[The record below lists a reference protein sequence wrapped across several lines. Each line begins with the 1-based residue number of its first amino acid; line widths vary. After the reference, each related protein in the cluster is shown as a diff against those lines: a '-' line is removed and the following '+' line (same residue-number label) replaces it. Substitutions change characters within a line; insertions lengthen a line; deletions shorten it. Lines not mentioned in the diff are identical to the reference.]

1 VRIIWHL
8 TSAVFLLAF
17 AGYGISMF
25 YIAYHSFLF
34 RLRKGSARTTAPMN
48 WQQSMEVPETA
59 RPHARKV
66 RNGILACFASII
78 IAVAANYI
86 TWLVGH

>member
-1 VRIIWHL
+1 M
-8 TSAVFLLAF
+8 LAF
-17 AGYGISMF
+17 AGCGISMF

-34 RLRKGSARTTAPMN
+34 RLHKDSARTTAPMN
-48 WQQSMEVPETA
+48 WQQSVEVPETG

-66 RNGILACFASII
+66 RNGILAFFVSII
-78 IAVAANYI
+78 IAVAANYM